1 MNCVDHIFIYIF
13 SCRPAV
19 ARSYD
24 LLIADVLMCVGSFKA
39 AGTFYLDFLVS
50 MYNAGAV
57 LIDCEANKAVEE
69 SEFSDGKDGTPI
81 GERL

>member
-1 MNCVDHIFIYIF
+1 
-13 SCRPAV
+13 
-19 ARSYD
+19 
-24 LLIADVLMCVGSFKA
+24 MCVGSFKA

-57 LIDCEANKAVEE
+57 LVDCEANKAVEE